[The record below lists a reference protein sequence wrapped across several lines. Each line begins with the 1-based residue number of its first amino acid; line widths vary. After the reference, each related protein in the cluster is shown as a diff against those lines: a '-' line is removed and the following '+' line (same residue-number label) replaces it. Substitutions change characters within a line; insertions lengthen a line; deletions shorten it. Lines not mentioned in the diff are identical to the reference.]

1 MPNENKISHRSW
13 ERGWL
18 ELIMCQSS
26 KVRPYAVERLAAST
40 YRLTRVVHKLRSGAL
55 RRLPHRHR
63 QIVNNSAASKTLSVD
78 KSASLFCIQPEDT
91 HWPATNMHRKQSLDY
106 FNKSFERVPVR
117 SRSINEFS
125 FADAYFNASTI
136 RLSQNGSNA
145 CLPTNAD
152 QLNTK
157 KKPTPMNP
165 NNQNQSFAA
174 FIGLDKSDKKINVS
188 LQRYGTAKIERSII
202 KGGAEALHA
211 CVASRATQSLA
222 AR

>member
-1 MPNENKISHRSW
+1 
-13 ERGWL
+13 
-18 ELIMCQSS
+18 
-26 KVRPYAVERLAAST
+26 
-40 YRLTRVVHKLRSGAL
+40 
-55 RRLPHRHR
+55 
-63 QIVNNSAASKTLSVD
+63 
-78 KSASLFCIQPEDT
+78 
-91 HWPATNMHRKQSLDY
+91 MHSKQSLDY
-106 FNKSFERVPVR
+106 FNQSFERVPVR
-117 SRSINEFS
+117 SRSTNEFS

-157 KKPTPMNP
+157 KKPTPMNQ

-211 CVASRATQSLA
+211 WVATLCTRFAHRQVAICLEQPAAGLIHGLMGYDFIVLFPINPMTLARYREAFTPSRSKDDPTDADFLCELVALHREQLKA
-222 AR
+222 WQPDDVCNP